1 MDIAHD
7 KENGLRIRNQIT
19 WLVKKYSPGGNI
31 LGTKVWII
39 FQITGDPRDCEFSNP
54 LKLKTSPEV

>member
-7 KENGLRIRNQIT
+7 KEHGLRIRKPYYMT
-19 WLVKKYSPGGNI
+19 GKKYSPGGNI